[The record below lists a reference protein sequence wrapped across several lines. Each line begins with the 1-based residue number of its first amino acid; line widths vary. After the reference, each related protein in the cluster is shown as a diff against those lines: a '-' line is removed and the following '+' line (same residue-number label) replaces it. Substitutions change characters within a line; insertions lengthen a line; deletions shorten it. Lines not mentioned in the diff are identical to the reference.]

1 MLKRLGLLLLLAATL
16 APAKD
21 KPENWIEV
29 RSPHFVIATNSSE
42 KQARK
47 VADQFERMRAL
58 FRVLFPK
65 LQIDPNSP
73 VIVLAVRGERDFRAL
88 EPQEYLAKG
97 SLRLGGLFLRA
108 ADKNYVLM
116 DLDAE
121 GEHPY
126 SVIYHEYTHLL
137 LAKAEWMP
145 LWMNEGLAEFYQNTD
160 IDESDARLGQPSVQD
175 IRFLRQSR
183 LLPLPTLFAV
193 DFKSPYY
200 HEENKGSI
208 FYAESWA
215 LTHYLLVQDYNDR
228 GHRLQQY
235 GDLLAGGTDPLTA
248 AATAFGDLKKLQAE
262 LDDYVQRMT
271 FTFFKK
277 KVSTDS
283 DPSTF
288 KAESLTPPQSD
299 ALRADFLAYNRR
311 TEDARTLLDH
321 LLTEDPK
328 NVSAYE
334 TMGFLE
340 FQQGHREEAKKWYAE
355 AVGLD
360 SQSYLA
366 HYYFAVMSMQDS
378 LDASA
383 SAQVENS
390 LRQAIKLNPSF
401 APAFDRL
408 AVLLGRQQRNL
419 DEAHMMGLTA
429 VGLEPE
435 NVGYRVNVASILME
449 MGQGKNAA
457 EVLRNAAKLAKTPE
471 ENEFVTQALIHAH
484 DFSNNQTA
492 AAERQRQLSE
502 EEDTA
507 SDEEAKSSNASS
519 DMPTPPHLTRRDFVP
534 SGPHH
539 FVTGVIQ
546 DVHCDASNIDL
557 AVKTL
562 AKTVNLHSDNYYKI
576 QFSTLGFQPKGDLN
590 PCAQLSG
597 RPAKIE
603 YQESADK
610 SQTPRVLS
618 VELHQ

>member
-1 MLKRLGLLLLLAATL
+1 MLKKLFLFLLLASTL
-16 APAKD
+16 TAAKD
-21 KPENWIEV
+21 KPENWIEI
-29 RSPHFVIATNSSE
+29 RSPHFAIATSSNE

-47 VADQFERMRAL
+47 IADQFERMRAL
-58 FRVLFPK
+58 FHALFPK
-65 LQIDPNSP
+65 LQIDPSSP
-73 VIVLAVRGERDFRAL
+73 IIVLAVKDDKDFRAL

-97 SLRLGGLFLRA
+97 SLRLGGLFLRGP
-108 ADKNYVLM
+108 DKNYVLM
-116 DLDAE
+116 RLEAE

-137 LAKAEWMP
+137 LSKAEWMP
-145 LWMNEGLAEFYQNTD
+145 LWLNEGLAEFYQNTD
-160 IDESDARLGQPSVQD
+160 IDESDARLGQPSVED
-175 IRFLRQSR
+175 IRFLRQNR

-215 LTHYLLVQDYNDR
+215 LTHYLMVQDYNDKA
-228 GHRLQQY
+228 HRLQQY
-235 GDLLAGGTDPLTA
+235 GDLLSNGTDPLTA

-262 LDDYVQRMT
+262 LDGYVQRLAYS
-271 FTFFKK
+271 FFKK
-277 KVSTDS
+277 KVSTDVDS
-283 DPSTF
+283 STF
-288 KAESLTPPQSD
+288 KIEPLTAPQTD

-311 TEDARTLLDH
+311 TQDARTLLDYV
-321 LLTEDPK
+321 LQEDPK
-328 NVSAYE
+328 NVSAHE

-401 APAFDRL
+401 APSFDRL

-429 VGLEPE
+429 VSLEPG
-435 NVGYRVNVASILME
+435 NVGYRVNVALILMQL
-449 MGQGKNAA
+449 GQGKNAA
-457 EVLRNAAKLAKTPE
+457 EVLRNAAKLAKTPQ
-471 ENEFVTQALIHAH
+471 ENEFVTQALIHAEE
-484 DFSNNQTA
+484 FSNAQA
-492 AAERQRQLSE
+492 AASEKQRRPSEEDQLSE
-502 EEDTA
+502 
-507 SDEEAKSSNASS
+507 DEAASS
-519 DMPTPPHLTRRDFVP
+519 SSSADMPSPPRLAHRDFVA
-534 SGPHH
+534 SGPHR

-546 DVHCDASNIDL
+546 DVHCDASNLDL
-557 AVKTL
+557 AVKTM
-562 AKTVNLHSDNYYKI
+562 AQTVKLHSDNYYRI
-576 QFSTLGFQPKGDLN
+576 EFSTLGFQPKGDLN
-590 PCAQLSG
+590 PCSQLSG

-610 SQTPRVLS
+610 SQTPRLLS
-618 VELHQ
+618 VELHK

>member
-1 MLKRLGLLLLLAATL
+1 MLKRLCSLLVLTCTALTN
-16 APAKD
+16 AKD

-29 RSPHFVIATNSSE
+29 RSPHFAIATNSNE

-47 VADQFERMRAL
+47 IADQFERMRAL

-65 LQIDPNSP
+65 LQIDPSSP
-73 VIVLAVRGERDFRAL
+73 IIVLAVKDDNDFRAL
-88 EPQEYLAKG
+88 EPPEYLAKG
-97 SLRLGGLFLRA
+97 SLRLGGLFLRVP
-108 ADKNYVLM
+108 DKNYVLM
-116 DLDAE
+116 RLEAE

-137 LAKAEWMP
+137 LTKAEWMP

-160 IDESDARLGQPSVQD
+160 IDESDARLGQPSVEN
-175 IRFLRQSR
+175 IRFLRQNR

-235 GDLLAGGTDPLTA
+235 GDLLSSGTDPLTA
-248 AATAFGDLKKLQAE
+248 AETAFGDLKKLQFE
-262 LDDYVQRMT
+262 LDGYVQRMA
-271 FTFFKK
+271 FSFFKK
-277 KVSTDS
+277 KVSTDL
-283 DPSTF
+283 DPSSF
-288 KAESLTPPQSD
+288 KAESLTPSQSD

-311 TEDARTLLDH
+311 TQDARTLLNH
-321 LLTEDPK
+321 VLEEDPK
-328 NVSAYE
+328 NVSAHE

-340 FQQGHREEAKKWYAE
+340 FQQGHRDEAKKWYAE

-401 APAFDRL
+401 APSFDRL
-408 AVLLGRQQRNL
+408 AVLLGRQRRNL

-429 VGLEPE
+429 VSLEPS
-435 NVGYRVNVASILME
+435 NVSYRVNVAIILTE
-449 MGQGKNAA
+449 MGQSKNAA

-471 ENEFVTQALIHAH
+471 DNEFVTQALIHTEE
-484 DFSNNQTA
+484 FSRAQQE
-492 AAERQRQLSE
+492 AAEREEEISE
-502 EEDTA
+502 E
-507 SDEEAKSSNASS
+507 DEPSEEKPQSSSVSA
-519 DMPTPPHLTRRDFVP
+519 DMPSPPRLVRRDFVP

-546 DVHCDASNIDL
+546 DVHCDASNIDV
-557 AVKTL
+557 AVKTT
-562 AKTVNLHSDNYYKI
+562 AKTINLHSDNYYRI
-576 QFSTLGFQPKGDLN
+576 QFSTLGFQPSGDLN

-610 SQTPRVLS
+610 SQTPRLLS
-618 VELHQ
+618 VELHK

>member
-1 MLKRLGLLLLLAATL
+1 MLKKLFLFLLLASTL
-16 APAKD
+16 TAAKD
-21 KPENWIEV
+21 KPENWIEI
-29 RSPHFVIATNSSE
+29 RSPHFAIATSSNE

-47 VADQFERMRAL
+47 IADQFERMRAL
-58 FRVLFPK
+58 FHALFPK
-65 LQIDPNSP
+65 LQIDPSSP
-73 VIVLAVRGERDFRAL
+73 IIVLAVKDDKDFRAL

-97 SLRLGGLFLRA
+97 SLRLGGLFLRGP
-108 ADKNYVLM
+108 DKNYVLM
-116 DLDAE
+116 RLEAE

-137 LAKAEWMP
+137 LSKAEWMP
-145 LWMNEGLAEFYQNTD
+145 LWLNEGLAEFYENTD
-160 IDESDARLGQPSVQD
+160 IDESDARLGQTSVQD

-193 DFKSPYY
+193 DHNSPYY

-215 LTHYLLVQDYNDR
+215 LVRYLLVKDALGKTNRVYK
-228 GHRLQQY
+228 Y
-235 GDLLAGGTDPLTA
+235 SDLLANGTDPFTA
-248 AATAFGDLKKLQAE
+248 AATAFGDLTKLQSE
-262 LDDYVQRMT
+262 LELYIQT
-271 FTFFKK
+271 ATLSYFKQ
-277 KVSTDS
+277 KVSTDV

-288 KAESLTPPQSD
+288 KLESMTPAQSD

-311 TEDARTLLDH
+311 TQDARTLLDH
-321 LLTEDPK
+321 VLQEDPK
-328 NVSAYE
+328 NVSAHE

-401 APAFDRL
+401 APSFDRL

-429 VGLEPE
+429 VSLEPG
-435 NVGYRVNVASILME
+435 NVGYRVNVALILMQL
-449 MGQGKNAA
+449 GQGKNAA
-457 EVLRNAAKLAKTPE
+457 EVLRNAAKLAKTPQ
-471 ENEFVTQALIHAH
+471 ENEFVTQALIHAEE
-484 DFSNNQTA
+484 FSNAQA
-492 AAERQRQLSE
+492 AASEKQRRPSEEDQLSE
-502 EEDTA
+502 
-507 SDEEAKSSNASS
+507 DEAASS
-519 DMPTPPHLTRRDFVP
+519 SSSADMPSPPRLAHRDFVA
-534 SGPHH
+534 SGPHR

-546 DVHCDASNIDL
+546 DVHCDASNLDL
-557 AVKTL
+557 AVKTM
-562 AKTVNLHSDNYYKI
+562 AQTVKLHSDNYYRI
-576 QFSTLGFQPKGDLN
+576 EFSTLGFQPKGDLN
-590 PCAQLSG
+590 PCSQLSG

-610 SQTPRVLS
+610 SQTPRLLS
-618 VELHQ
+618 VELHK

>member
-1 MLKRLGLLLLLAATL
+1 MLKRLCSLLVLTCTTL
-16 APAKD
+16 AHAKD

-29 RSPHFVIATNSSE
+29 RSPHFAIATNSDE

-47 VADQFERMRAL
+47 IADQFERMRAL
-58 FRVLFPK
+58 FRVIFPK
-65 LQIDPNSP
+65 MEIDPSSP
-73 VIVLAVRGERDFRAL
+73 VIVLAVRGEKDFRAL
-88 EPQEYLAKG
+88 EPQEYLARG

-116 DLDAE
+116 DLDAQ

-160 IDESDARLGQPSVQD
+160 IDESDARLGQPSVAD
-175 IRFLRQSR
+175 IRFLRQNR
-183 LLPLPTLFAV
+183 LLPLPTLFSV

-235 GDLLAGGTDPLTA
+235 GDLLSSGTDPLTA
-248 AATAFGDLKKLQAE
+248 ATTAFGDLKKLQAE
-262 LDDYVQRMT
+262 LDDYVQRIS
-271 FTFFKK
+271 FSYFKK
-277 KVSTDS
+277 KVSTDLDS
-283 DPSTF
+283 SAFKSESMTPSQ
-288 KAESLTPPQSD
+288 AD

-311 TEDARTLLDH
+311 TQEARTLLDH
-321 LLTEDPK
+321 VLQEDPK
-328 NVSAYE
+328 NVSAHE

-366 HYYFAVMSMQDS
+366 HYYFAVMSMQES

-401 APAFDRL
+401 APSFDRL
-408 AVLLGRQQRNL
+408 AVLLGRQRRNL

-429 VGLEPE
+429 VSLEPE
-435 NVGYRVNVASILME
+435 NVSYRVNVAIILTE

-457 EVLRNAAKLAKTPE
+457 DVLRNAAKLAKTPE
-471 ENEFVTQALIHAH
+471 ENEFVTQALIHAQ
-484 DFSNNQTA
+484 DFSHNQTA
-492 AAERQRQLSE
+492 DAEGRRQRSE
-502 EEDTA
+502 EDDV
-507 SDEEAKSSNASS
+507 SDEEPASPSNSS
-519 DMPTPPHLTRRDFVP
+519 DMPTPPHLSHRDFVP
-534 SGPHH
+534 NGPHH
-539 FVTGVIQ
+539 FVTGIIQ
-546 DVHCDASNIDL
+546 SVHCDASNLDL
-557 AVKTL
+557 VVK
-562 AKTVNLHSDNYYKI
+562 ANAQVVNLHSDNYYRI

-610 SQTPRVLS
+610 SQTPRLLS

>member
-1 MLKRLGLLLLLAATL
+1 MLKKLSVFLLLAATL
-16 APAKD
+16 ATAKD

-29 RSPHFVIATNSSE
+29 RSPHFVITTSSNE

-47 VADQFERMRAL
+47 IADQFERMRAL
-58 FRVLFPK
+58 FHTLFPK
-65 LQIDPNSP
+65 LQIDPSSP
-73 VIVLAVRGERDFRAL
+73 IIVLAVKDDKDFRAL
-88 EPQEYLAKG
+88 EPPEYLAKG
-97 SLRLGGLFLRA
+97 SLRLGGLFLRGP
-108 ADKNYVLM
+108 DKNYVLM
-116 DLDAE
+116 RLEAE

-145 LWMNEGLAEFYQNTD
+145 LWLNEGLAEFYQNTD
-160 IDESDARLGQPSVQD
+160 IDESDARLGQPSAED
-175 IRFLRQSR
+175 IRLLRQNR

-215 LTHYLLVQDYNDR
+215 LTHYLMVQDYNDK

-235 GDLLAGGTDPLTA
+235 GDLLFKGTDPVA
-248 AATAFGDLKKLQAE
+248 AATTAFGDLKKLQTE
-262 LDDYVQRMT
+262 LEAYIQRLSL
-271 FTFFKK
+271 TFFKT
-277 KVSTDS
+277 KVSTDM

-288 KAESLTPPQSD
+288 KLESMTGAQSD

-311 TEDARTLLDH
+311 TQDARTLLDRV
-321 LLTEDPK
+321 LQEDPK
-328 NVSAYE
+328 NVSAHE

-366 HYYFAVMSMQDS
+366 HYYFAAMCMDGS
-378 LDASA
+378 LDAVA

-401 APAFDRL
+401 APSFDRL
-408 AVLLGRQQRNL
+408 AILLGRQQRNL
-419 DEAHMMGLTA
+419 DEAHMMELTA
-429 VGLEPE
+429 VALDPV
-435 NVGYRVNVASILME
+435 NVSYRVNVAFILME

-457 EVLRNAAKLAKTPE
+457 AVLRIAAKLAKTPE
-471 ENEFVTQALIHAH
+471 ENELVTQALIHEEE
-484 DFSNNQTA
+484 FSNAQAA
-492 AAERQRQLSE
+492 AAERQRRLSEGDKLSE
-502 EEDTA
+502 EEP
-507 SDEEAKSSNASS
+507 ASS
-519 DMPTPPHLTRRDFVP
+519 SGSADMPTPPRLAHREFVAG
-534 SGPHH
+534 GPHR

-546 DVHCDASNIDL
+546 DVHCDASNLDL
-557 AVKTL
+557 AVKTMAQTL
-562 AKTVNLHSDNYYKI
+562 KLHSDNYYRI
-576 QFSTLGFQPKGDLN
+576 EFSTLGFQPKGDLN
-590 PCAQLSG
+590 PCSQLSG
-597 RPAKIE
+597 RPAKLE
-603 YQESADK
+603 YQESGDK
-610 SQTPRVLS
+610 SQTPRLLS

>member
-1 MLKRLGLLLLLAATL
+1 MSKKLSLLLLLATTL
-16 APAKD
+16 ASAKD

-29 RSPHFVIATNSSE
+29 RSPHFVIATNSNE

-47 VADQFERMRAL
+47 IADQFERMRVL
-58 FRVLFPK
+58 FHALFPK
-65 LQIDPNSP
+65 LQIDPSSP
-73 VIVLAVRGERDFRAL
+73 IIVLAVKEDKDFRAL

-97 SLRLGGLFLRA
+97 SLRLGGLFLRGP
-108 ADKNYVLM
+108 DKNYVLM
-116 DLDAE
+116 RLEAE

-126 SVIYHEYTHLL
+126 AVIYHEYTHLL
-137 LAKAEWMP
+137 LSKADWMP
-145 LWMNEGLAEFYQNTD
+145 LWLNEGLAEFYQNTD
-160 IDESDARLGQPSVQD
+160 IDESDARLGQPSVED
-175 IRFLRQSR
+175 IRFLRQNR

-200 HEENKGSI
+200 HEENKGSV

-215 LTHYLLVQDYNDR
+215 LTHYLTVQDYADK

-235 GDLLAGGTDPLTA
+235 GDLLSSGTDPLTA

-262 LDDYVQRMT
+262 LDGYVQRMS

-277 KVSTDS
+277 KVSTDL

-288 KAESLTPPQSD
+288 KLEPLTAPQAD

-321 LLTEDPK
+321 VLQEDPR
-328 NVSAYE
+328 NVSAHE

-340 FQQGHREEAKKWYAE
+340 FQQGHREEARKYYAE

-401 APAFDRL
+401 APSFDRL

-419 DEAHMMGLTA
+419 DEAHMLELTA
-429 VGLEPE
+429 VGLEPG
-435 NVGYRVNVASILME
+435 NVGYRVNVALILMQ
-449 MGQGKNAA
+449 MGQGKDAA
-457 EVLRNAAKLAKTPE
+457 EVLRNAAKLAKTPQ
-471 ENEFVTQALIHAH
+471 ENEFVTQALIHAE
-484 DFSNNQTA
+484 DSSNAQAA
-492 AAERQRQLSE
+492 AAERQSRPSEEDQLSE
-502 EEDTA
+502 
-507 SDEEAKSSNASS
+507 DEPASS
-519 DMPTPPHLTRRDFVP
+519 SSSADMPSPPRLAHRDFVA
-534 SGPHH
+534 SGPHR

-557 AVKTL
+557 AVKTM
-562 AKTVNLHSDNYYKI
+562 AQTVKMHSDNYYRI
-576 QFSTLGFQPKGDLN
+576 EFSTLGFQPKGDLN
-590 PCAQLSG
+590 PCTQLSG
-597 RPAKIE
+597 RLAKLE

-610 SQTPRVLS
+610 SQTPRLLS